1 MNNKTIAIVIGIVLL
16 AGVPG
21 LAANSKPCW
30 SLFSDTAYTLKEG
43 KWNVNIIGWANYGLT
58 NKLQLGTN
66 GLLYLFQIPNVYG
79 KYVLVEE
86 SDSKP
91 QVSLGS
97 SIYYPLQTN
106 TPISTDYSVIF
117 SRAIDN
123 NNYILHG
130 GLKLTVNINDSSQPS
145 ANPINTPGV
154 GYKFGLITNQSDQT
168 HLFFEAYS
176 NWIPI
181 GRSSEIAVGADFLYE
196 GRVISFGGLFFSSDS
211 QDRRANVI
219 PFANVQWN
227 F

>member
-1 MNNKTIAIVIGIVLL
+1 MKNKLIAAVIGILVL
-16 AGVPG
+16 AGIG
-21 LAANSKPCW
+21 NCSATKPKW
-30 SLFSDTAYTLKEG
+30 ALFSDTAYTLNEG

-58 NKLQLGTN
+58 SKLQLGTN

-79 KYVLVEE
+79 KYVVVEE

-130 GLKLTVNINDSSQPS
+130 GLKLTVNINDSSKPS
-145 ANPINTPGV
+145 SNPINTPGV
-154 GYKFGLITNQSDQT
+154 GYKAGLITNQSDQT
-168 HLFFEAYS
+168 HLFIEGYF

-181 GRSSEIAVGADFLYE
+181 GRSSEIAVGGDFINE
-196 GRVISFGGLFFSSDS
+196 NRVISVGGLFYSSDS